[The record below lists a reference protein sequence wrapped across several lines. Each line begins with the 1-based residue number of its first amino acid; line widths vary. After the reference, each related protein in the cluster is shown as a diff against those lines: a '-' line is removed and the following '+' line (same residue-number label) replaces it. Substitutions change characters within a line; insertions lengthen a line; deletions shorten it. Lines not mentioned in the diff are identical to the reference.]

1 MNECFNF
8 AIDSNLYLHLNDSMT
23 ESKKEEI
30 EDIYF
35 FKVNTKYIS
44 SSELKTSNFHECVA
58 RVKIKMFSNHEMCE
72 INRIHHGWSVEI
84 GKSQPE
90 GPPVPV
96 GNEARRVSHRNGGP
110 EGWDFPFST
119 DHP

>member
-44 SSELKTSNFHECVA
+44 SSELKTSNFHECVD
-58 RVKIKMFSNHEMCE
+58 VF
-72 INRIHHGWSVEI
+72 
-84 GKSQPE
+84 KSRD
-90 GPPVPV
+90 V
-96 GNEARRVSHRNGGP
+96 
-110 EGWDFPFST
+110 
-119 DHP
+119 